1 MVASIKKKILIQLD
15 TDRHPSVFDQVVAVD
30 SGVDHIFSYGSVLPE
45 HVRELVYGAI
55 FTRAPE
61 ELKYTAIFVGGSQLS
76 VAEEILETVKDT
88 FFGPLSTSVMLDCGG
103 CNTTAAAAVLCA
115 GKEVRLKSTRCLVLG
130 ATGPVGHRVVRL
142 LAREKSTVAVGSR
155 EYTRAE
161 SLCSSITQEM
171 PQADLVPVSTG
182 TETSLKDAIKD
193 AEVVVSAGTEGVVM
207 LPEDIRR
214 GAPGIRVMIDLNAV
228 PPLGIEGVQAAAKGE
243 DLTGITCYGAI
254 GVGGTKMKIHKKAIA
269 RLFESSKDVLDCQ
282 DVYELGLR
290 S

>member
-61 ELKYTAIFVGGSQLS
+61 ELKYTAVFVGGSQLR

-115 GKEVRLKSTRCLVLG
+115 GKEVDLKSTRCLVLG

-142 LAREKSTVAVGSR
+142 LAREKSTVSVGSR
-155 EYTRAE
+155 EFTRAE
-161 SLCSSITQEM
+161 SLCNSITEET
-171 PQADLVPVSTG
+171 PQANLIPVSTG

-193 AEVVVSAGTEGVVM
+193 VEVVVAAGAEGVVM

-214 GAPGIRVMIDLNAV
+214 SASGIRVMIDLNAV
-228 PPLGIEGVQAAAKGE
+228 PPLGIEGVGATAKGE

-254 GVGGTKMKIHKKAIA
+254 GVGGTKMKIHKTAIA
-269 RLFESSKDVLDCQ
+269 QLFESSKHVLDCQ
-282 DVYELGLR
+282 EVYELGLR

>member
-1 MVASIKKKILIQLD
+1 MASIKKKILIQLD

-228 PPLGIEGVQAAAKGE
+228 PPLGIEGVEATAKGE
-243 DLTGITCYGAI
+243 NLTGITCYGAI

>member
-61 ELKYTAIFVGGSQLS
+61 ELKYTAFFVGGSQLS

-115 GKEVRLKSTRCLVLG
+115 GKEVDLKSTRCLVLG

-155 EYTRAE
+155 EYIRAE
-161 SLCSSITQEM
+161 SLCNSITEEM
-171 PQADLVPVSTG
+171 PQANLIPVSTG

-193 AEVVVSAGTEGVVM
+193 VEVVVAAGAEGVVM

-214 GAPGIRVMIDLNAV
+214 SAPGIRVMIDLNAV

-269 RLFESSKDVLDCQ
+269 RLFESSKDVLDCKE
-282 DVYELGLR
+282 VYELGLR

>member
-61 ELKYTAIFVGGSQLS
+61 ELKYTAVFVGGSQLS

-88 FFGPLSTSVMLDCGG
+88 FLGPLSTSVMLDCGG

-228 PPLGIEGVQAAAKGE
+228 PPLGIEGVEATAKGE
-243 DLTGITCYGAI
+243 NLTGIICYGAI

>member
-1 MVASIKKKILIQLD
+1 MVPSIKKKILIQLD
-15 TDRHPSVFDQVVAVD
+15 TDRHPSVFDQIVAVD

-61 ELKYTAIFVGGSQLS
+61 ELNRTAIFVGGSQLS
-76 VAEEILETVKDT
+76 VAEEVLETVKDT

-115 GKEVRLKSTRCLVLG
+115 GKEVSLKSTRCLVLG

-171 PQADLVPVSTG
+171 PQADLIPVSTG
-182 TETSLKDAIKD
+182 TETSLKDAIQD
-193 AEVVVSAGTEGVVM
+193 VEVVVAAGAEGIVM
-207 LPEDIRR
+207 LTEDIRR
-214 GAPGIRVMIDLNAV
+214 SAPGIRVMIDLNAV
-228 PPLGIEGVQAAAKGE
+228 PPLGIEGVEATAKGE
-243 DLTGITCYGAI
+243 NLTGITCYGAI
-254 GVGGTKMKIHKKAIA
+254 GVGGTKMKIHKKSIA

-282 DVYELGLR
+282 EVYELGLR